1 MLDLHSREGFFMK
14 VTIAATQMAC
24 NWDLKNNIDKAI
36 SMVHQAADLGAQ
48 IILLQE
54 LFETPYFCI
63 DTQNEHFNLAKTLS
77 EQPTIKKMQII
88 AKDLGVVLPVS
99 FFERSGL
106 VYFNSIVVID
116 ADGSIIGHYRKSHI
130 PDFPLYEEKFYF
142 SPGDTGFRTFD
153 TKFGRIGIGICWDQ
167 WFPEAARAMA
177 LMGAE
182 ILLYPTAIGS
192 ELDKPDL
199 DSKNHWQNTMCGHAA
214 ANIVPVIASNRIGK
228 ESSNNLSMEFYG
240 SSFISNH
247 LGELVI
253 EADRESENIITHT
266 FNLDLIAQY
275 RRDWGVFRDRRT
287 DLYDEILSL
296 DGNQA

>member
-1 MLDLHSREGFFMK
+1 MPI
-14 VTIAATQMAC
+14 TIAATQMAC
-24 NWDLKNNIDKAI
+24 SWDIQSNIEKAI
-36 SMVHQAADLGAQ
+36 NLIHKAADLGAE

-63 DTQNEHFNLAKTLS
+63 DTRNEHFDLAKTLS
-77 EQPTIKKMQII
+77 DQPTIKKMQII
-88 AKDLGVVLPVS
+88 AKDRGVVLPIS
-99 FFERSGL
+99 FFEKSGP
-106 VYFNSIVVID
+106 VYFNSIVIID
-116 ADGSIIGHYRKSHI
+116 ADGSIVGHYRKSHI

-142 SPGDTGFRTFD
+142 SPGDTGFRVFD
-153 TKFGRIGIGICWDQ
+153 TKFAKIGIGICWDQ

-182 ILLYPTAIGS
+182 LLLYPTAIGS

-214 ANIVPVIASNRIGK
+214 ANIMPVIASNRIGK
-228 ESSNNLSMEFYG
+228 ESSNDLSMEFYG

-247 LGELVI
+247 LGELVT
-253 EADRESENIITHT
+253 EADRKSEKIITHT
-266 FNLDLIAQY
+266 FDLDLITQY

-287 DLYDEILSL
+287 DLYNKLLTL
-296 DGNQA
+296 DGNQT

>member
-1 MLDLHSREGFFMK
+1 MS
-14 VTIAATQMAC
+14 VTVAATQMTC
-24 NWDLKNNIDKAI
+24 SWDLQNNIEKAI
-36 SMVHQAADLGAQ
+36 NMVHKSADLGAQ

-63 DTQNEHFNLAKTLS
+63 DTQNKHFDLAKTLS
-77 EQPTIKKMQII
+77 DQPTIKKMQAI
-88 AKDLGVVLPVS
+88 AKDREVVLPIS
-99 FFERSGL
+99 FFEKSGL

-142 SPGDTGFRTFD
+142 SPGDTGFRTFN

-214 ANIVPVIASNRIGK
+214 ANIMPVIASNRIGK

>member
-1 MLDLHSREGFFMK
+1 MN

-24 NWDLKNNIDKAI
+24 TWDLDKNIEKAI
-36 SMVHQAADLGAQ
+36 NIVHQSADLGAE

-63 DTQNEHFNLAKTLS
+63 DTNNEHFNLAKTLA
-77 EQPTIKKMQII
+77 EQSTVKKMQVV
-88 AKDLGVVLPVS
+88 AKDRGVVLPIS
-99 FFERSGL
+99 FFEKSGL

-116 ADGSIIGHYRKSHI
+116 ADGSIVGHYRKSHI

-142 SPGDTGFRTFD
+142 SPGDTGFRVFD
-153 TKFGRIGIGICWDQ
+153 TRFGRIGIGICWDQ

-182 ILLYPTAIGS
+182 ILLYPTAIGN
-192 ELDKPDL
+192 ELDQPDF
-199 DSKNHWQNTMCGHAA
+199 DSKNHWQTTMRGHAA
-214 ANIVPVIASNRIGK
+214 ANIMPVIASNRIGN

-247 LGELVI
+247 LGELVS
-253 EADRESENIITHT
+253 EADRESENILTHT
-266 FNLDLIAQY
+266 FDLDEISRF
-275 RRDWGVFRDRRT
+275 RRDWGVFRDRRP
-287 DLYDEILSL
+287 DLYEGILSL
-296 DGNQA
+296 DGNRTQKIDHE

>member
-1 MLDLHSREGFFMK
+1 MN

-24 NWDLKNNIDKAI
+24 TWDLDKNIEKAI
-36 SMVHQAADLGAQ
+36 NIVHQSADLGAE

-63 DTQNEHFNLAKTLS
+63 DTNNEHFNLAKTLT
-77 EQPTIKKMQII
+77 EQPTIKKMQVV
-88 AKDLGVVLPVS
+88 AKDRGVVLPIS
-99 FFERSGL
+99 FFEKSGL

-116 ADGSIIGHYRKSHI
+116 ADGSIVGHYRKSHI

-142 SPGDTGFRTFD
+142 SPGDTGFRVFD
-153 TKFGRIGIGICWDQ
+153 TRFGRIGIGICWDQ

-182 ILLYPTAIGS
+182 ILLYPTAIGN
-192 ELDKPDL
+192 ELDQPDF
-199 DSKNHWQNTMCGHAA
+199 DSKNHWQTTMRGHAA
-214 ANIVPVIASNRIGK
+214 ANIMPVIASNRIGN

-247 LGELVI
+247 LGELVS
-253 EADRESENIITHT
+253 EADRESENILTHT
-266 FNLDLIAQY
+266 FDLDEISRF
-275 RRDWGVFRDRRT
+275 RRDWGVFRDRRP
-287 DLYDEILSL
+287 DLYEGILSL
-296 DGNQA
+296 DGNRTQKIDHE

>member
-1 MLDLHSREGFFMK
+1 MN

-24 NWDLKNNIDKAI
+24 TWDLDKNIEKAI
-36 SMVHQAADLGAQ
+36 NIVHQSADLGAE

-63 DTQNEHFNLAKTLS
+63 DTNNEHFNLAKTLA
-77 EQPTIKKMQII
+77 EQPTIKKMQVV
-88 AKDLGVVLPVS
+88 AKDRGVVLPIS
-99 FFERSGL
+99 FFEKSGL

-116 ADGSIIGHYRKSHI
+116 ADGSIVGHYRKSHI

-142 SPGDTGFRTFD
+142 SPGDTGFRAFD
-153 TKFGRIGIGICWDQ
+153 TRFGRIGIGICWDQ

-182 ILLYPTAIGS
+182 ILLYPTAIGN
-192 ELDKPDL
+192 ELDQPDF
-199 DSKNHWQNTMCGHAA
+199 DSKNHWQTTMRGHAA
-214 ANIVPVIASNRIGK
+214 ANIMPVIASNRIGN

-247 LGELVI
+247 LGELVS
-253 EADRESENIITHT
+253 EADRESENILTHT
-266 FNLDLIAQY
+266 FDLDEISRF
-275 RRDWGVFRDRRT
+275 RRDWGVFRDRRP
-287 DLYDEILSL
+287 DLYEGILSL
-296 DGNQA
+296 DGNRTQKIDHE

>member
-1 MLDLHSREGFFMK
+1 MN

-24 NWDLKNNIDKAI
+24 TWDLDKNIEKAI
-36 SMVHQAADLGAQ
+36 NIVHQSADLGAE

-63 DTQNEHFNLAKTLS
+63 DTNNEHFNLAKTLT
-77 EQPTIKKMQII
+77 EQPTIKKMQVV
-88 AKDLGVVLPVS
+88 AKDRGVVLPIS
-99 FFERSGL
+99 FFEKSGL

-116 ADGSIIGHYRKSHI
+116 ADGSIVGHYRKSHI

-142 SPGDTGFRTFD
+142 SPGDTGFRAFD
-153 TKFGRIGIGICWDQ
+153 TRFGRIGIGICWDQ

-182 ILLYPTAIGS
+182 ILLYPTAIGN
-192 ELDKPDL
+192 ELDQPDF
-199 DSKNHWQNTMCGHAA
+199 DSKNHWQTTMRGHAA
-214 ANIVPVIASNRIGK
+214 ANIMPVIASNRIGN

-247 LGELVI
+247 LGELVS
-253 EADRESENIITHT
+253 EADRESENILTHT
-266 FNLDLIAQY
+266 FDLDEISRF
-275 RRDWGVFRDRRT
+275 RRDWGVFRDRRP
-287 DLYDEILSL
+287 DLYEGILSL
-296 DGNQA
+296 DGNRTQKIDHE

>member
-1 MLDLHSREGFFMK
+1 MI

-24 NWDLKNNIDKAI
+24 SWDLNKNIDKAI
-36 SMVHQAADLGAQ
+36 SIVYQAADSGAQ

-63 DTQNEHFNLAKTLS
+63 DTQNKHFNLAKTLS
-77 EQPTIKKMQII
+77 EQPTIKKMQTI
-88 AKDLGVVLPVS
+88 AKDLGVVLPIS
-99 FFERSGL
+99 FFEKSGL

-116 ADGSIIGHYRKSHI
+116 ADGSIVGHYRKSHI

-142 SPGDTGFRTFD
+142 SPGDTGFRVFD
-153 TKFGRIGIGICWDQ
+153 TKFGRLGVGICWDQ

-199 DSKNHWQNTMCGHAA
+199 DSKNHWQLTMRGHAA
-214 ANIVPVIASNRIGK
+214 ANIMPVIASNRIGK
-228 ESSNNLSMEFYG
+228 ESSNHLSLEFYG

-247 LGELVI
+247 LGELI
-253 EADRESENIITHT
+253 CEADRDSENIITHQ
-266 FNLDLIAQY
+266 FDLDKIALY

-287 DLYDEILSL
+287 DLYENILSL
-296 DGNQA
+296 DGNQTKKTDNV

>member
-1 MLDLHSREGFFMK
+1 MS
-14 VTIAATQMAC
+14 VTVAATQMTC
-24 NWDLKNNIDKAI
+24 SWDLQNNIEKAI
-36 SMVHQAADLGAQ
+36 NMVHKSADLGAQ

-63 DTQNEHFNLAKTLS
+63 DTQNKHFDLAKTLS
-77 EQPTIKKMQII
+77 DQPTIKKMQAI
-88 AKDLGVVLPVS
+88 AKDREVVLPIS
-99 FFERSGL
+99 FFEKSGL

-214 ANIVPVIASNRIGK
+214 ANIMPVIASNRIGK
-228 ESSNNLSMEFYG
+228 ESSDNLSMEFYG

-266 FNLDLIAQY
+266 FDLDLIAQY

-287 DLYDEILSL
+287 DLYDGILSL

>member
-1 MLDLHSREGFFMK
+1 MPI
-14 VTIAATQMAC
+14 TIAATQMAC
-24 NWDLKNNIDKAI
+24 SWDIQANIKKAI
-36 SMVHQAADLGAQ
+36 NLVHKSADLGAQ

-63 DTQNEHFNLAKTLS
+63 NTKNEHFDLAKKLS
-77 EQPTIKKMQII
+77 DQPTIKKMQAI
-88 AKDLGVVLPVS
+88 AKEREVVLPIS
-99 FFERSGL
+99 FFEKSGL

-142 SPGDTGFRTFD
+142 SPGDTGFRVFD
-153 TKFGRIGIGICWDQ
+153 TKFAKIGIGICWDQ
-167 WFPEAARAMA
+167 WFPEAARVMA

-182 ILLYPTAIGS
+182 LLLYPTAIGS

-214 ANIVPVIASNRIGK
+214 ANIMPVIASNRIGK
-228 ESSNNLSMEFYG
+228 ESSNDLSMEFYG

-247 LGELVI
+247 LGELVS
-253 EADRESENIITHT
+253 EADRESEKIITHT
-266 FNLDLIAQY
+266 FDLDLITQY
-275 RRDWGVFRDRRT
+275 RRDWGVYRDRRT
-287 DLYDEILSL
+287 DLYNEILTL
-296 DGNQA
+296 DGNKT

>member
-1 MLDLHSREGFFMK
+1 MS
-14 VTIAATQMAC
+14 VTVAATQMTC
-24 NWDLKNNIDKAI
+24 SWDLQNNIEKAI
-36 SMVHQAADLGAQ
+36 NMVHKSADLGAQ

-63 DTQNEHFNLAKTLS
+63 DTQNKHFDLAKTLS
-77 EQPTIKKMQII
+77 DQPTIKKMQAI
-88 AKDLGVVLPVS
+88 AKDREVVLPIS
-99 FFERSGL
+99 FFEKSGL

-214 ANIVPVIASNRIGK
+214 ANIMPVIASNRIGK

-247 LGELVI
+247 MGELVI

-266 FNLDLIAQY
+266 FDLDLIAQY

-287 DLYDEILSL
+287 DLYDGILSL
-296 DGNQA
+296 DGNHA

>member
-1 MLDLHSREGFFMK
+1 MI

-24 NWDLKNNIDKAI
+24 SWDLNKNIDKAI
-36 SMVHQAADLGAQ
+36 SIVYQAADSGAQ

-63 DTQNEHFNLAKTLS
+63 DTQNKHFNLAKTLS
-77 EQPTIKKMQII
+77 EQPTIKKMQTI
-88 AKDLGVVLPVS
+88 AKDLGVVLPIS
-99 FFERSGL
+99 FFEKSGL

-116 ADGSIIGHYRKSHI
+116 ADGSIVGHYRKSHI

-142 SPGDTGFRTFD
+142 SPGDTGFRVFD
-153 TKFGRIGIGICWDQ
+153 TKFGRLGVGICWDQ

-199 DSKNHWQNTMCGHAA
+199 DSKNHWQLTMRGHAA
-214 ANIVPVIASNRIGK
+214 ANIMPVIASNRIGK
-228 ESSNNLSMEFYG
+228 ESSNHLSLEFYG

-247 LGELVI
+247 LGELI
-253 EADRESENIITHT
+253 CEADRDSENIITHQ
-266 FNLDLIAQY
+266 FDLDKIALY

-287 DLYDEILSL
+287 DLYGNILSL
-296 DGNQA
+296 DGNQTKKTDNV